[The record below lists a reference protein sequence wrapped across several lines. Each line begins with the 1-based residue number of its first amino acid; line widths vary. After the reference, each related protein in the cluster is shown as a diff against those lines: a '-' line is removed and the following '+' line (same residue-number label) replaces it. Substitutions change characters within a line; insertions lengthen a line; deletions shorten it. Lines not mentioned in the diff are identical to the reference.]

1 MESLKNAGISIGVPN
16 MGKYAKAFDYMAVL
30 AGIMYLGHINFL
42 MFHAVTELF
51 GIVIAFNM
59 TIISVSTYEAN
70 KNNRIVFLG
79 IAYGFVACFNFL
91 HALAFKGM
99 GIFPQ
104 DSANLST
111 QMGVIAR
118 YMESISLLI
127 AFNTGLT
134 RPKSP
139 AFIGGRCQRAANP
152 LLNEVS
158 FKFPDMRLN
167 IKRIISIYS
176 GITAILLLS
185 VFWWNIFPKCYLKN
199 SGLTPFKIVSECII
213 IIVLLSAIYCLEK
226 NNHSISKRMN
236 IFLLLSL
243 TAAVFS
249 EIFFIYYIRINDP
262 SVFIGHVFKLISFYF
277 IYKALAEFGLK
288 QPYLVQRELNR
299 LLNEKNRKL
308 EKAIERLKVESKK
321 REEIEELQKEMEIK
335 QALLEKSKE
344 MEELKNH
351 FFCTVSHELKTPVN
365 AILGSIQ
372 LISNMNKGSSIYWRY
387 DQSEKY
393 MKVMQ
398 QNCNRLIKLVNNLV
412 DITKID
418 SGYLQLNLKNSDIVA
433 IIEDIT
439 LSAARHI
446 ESKGISLTF
455 DTDIE
460 EKIIACDAYRLERV
474 MLNLLSNAI
483 KFTAPGGSIW
493 VNVRDKGEKIEISVR
508 DTGVGIPENMLEA
521 VFHRFR
527 QVDSSFT
534 RKSEG
539 SGIGLCIVKSI
550 IELHGGKIS
559 LNSEVGKGSEFI
571 IELPAY
577 LAEDEGECKETA
589 AARQSNMERVSIEFS
604 DIYDI

>member
-1 MESLKNAGISIGVPN
+1 MESLKNAGISIGMPN

-51 GIVIAFNM
+51 SIVIAFNI

-70 KNNRIVFLG
+70 KSNRILFLG
-79 IAYGFVACFNFL
+79 IAYGFVACFNFI

-99 GIFPQ
+99 DFFPQ
-104 DSANLST
+104 NSANLST
-111 QMGVIAR
+111 QLGIIAR

-127 AFNTGLT
+127 A
-134 RPKSP
+134 
-139 AFIGGRCQRAANP
+139 
-152 LLNEVS
+152 

-176 GITAILLLS
+176 SITAALLLS
-185 VFWWNIFPKCYLKN
+185 VFWWDIFPKCYLEN

-213 IIVLLSAIYCLEK
+213 IIILLSAIYCLQK
-226 NNHSISKRMN
+226 NNYSISKRMN

-243 TAAVFS
+243 TAAFFS

-262 SVFIGHVFKLISFYF
+262 LVFIGHIFKLISFYF
-277 IYKALAEFGLK
+277 IYKALSEFGLK
-288 QPYLVQRELNR
+288 QSYLVQRELNR

-321 REEIEELQKEMEIK
+321 REEVEELQKEMEIK

-365 AILGSIQ
+365 AIFGSIQ
-372 LISNMNKGSSIYWRY
+372 LISNMNKSSSIYCRY
-387 DQSEKY
+387 DQSQKY

-446 ESKGISLTF
+446 ESKSISLTF
-455 DTDIE
+455 DTDME

-483 KFTAPGGSIW
+483 KFTAPGGGIW
-493 VNVRDKGEKIEISVR
+493 VNVRDKGEKIEISVK
-508 DTGVGIPENMLEA
+508 DTGIGIPENMLEA

-550 IELHGGKIS
+550 VELHGGKIS

-589 AARQSNMERVSIEFS
+589 AARQSNMKRVSIEFS